1 MSAIEQRRQAV
12 IHCFVAACRTDAR
25 VVAAF
30 LGGSYAREMT
40 DAYSNLDFG
49 LITTDE
55 AYNDF
60 LAGHQT
66 FIGRLGQPV
75 FLEVFGADNTEGVCF
90 TFADG
95 VEGELVLGR
104 QSQFTHMHV
113 GPVKVLHDPTGLLA
127 EANFPLPHVGERD
140 QREVLRHII
149 VWFWHDLDHHILTPL
164 ARGHL
169 WSAYGGLDDLR
180 LVCVNLTRLRENVQ
194 APLAGYRHIEQAVGA
209 EQLAPLAATCCALE
223 RGAMLQATLLLVR
236 YYQDLAVPLAHRY
249 HIAYPADLERVML
262 GRLERLGEMT

>member
-1 MSAIEQRRQAV
+1 MSAIEQRRETV
-12 IHCFVAACRTDAR
+12 IQRFVAACRSDER

-55 AYNDF
+55 AYDDLF
-60 LAGHQT
+60 AGHQA

-75 FLEVFGADNTEGVCF
+75 FLEVFGADNADGVCF
-90 TFADG
+90 TFTDG

-104 QSQFTHMHV
+104 QSQFTYMHV

-127 EANFPLPHVGERD
+127 EAIFPLPQVGERD
-140 QREVLRHII
+140 QCEVLRRII
-149 VWFWHDLDHHILTPL
+149 LWFWHDLDHHILTPL

-169 WSAYGGLDDLR
+169 WSAYGGLEELR
-180 LVCVNLTRLRENVQ
+180 LVCVNLTRLRENFQ

-209 EQLAPLAATCCALE
+209 EQLAPLAATCCALD
-223 RGAMLQATLLLVR
+223 RRAMLQATRLLVR
-236 YYQDLAVPLAHRY
+236 CYQELALPLAHRY
-249 HIAYPADLERVML
+249 RIAYPADIERVIL
-262 GRLERLGEMT
+262 GRLERLREMM